1 MAQCLSIAMVKP
13 YMPSQQLTNASAVA
27 NPSGSLRFLRWL
39 VGSAFVV
46 AVVLTCLISA
56 MQSRR
61 TTLKIEQQPR
71 IAEFRTPASSDQLS
85 PDRAMPPAPEE
96 IVGSQQQGKC
106 RLDPECLLQVNTERS
121 AQDRRRESADS
132 PGKAPDRSCDLRAT
146 APAQGNLCS
155 IA

>member
-46 AVVLTCLISA
+46 AAVLTCLIFA

-85 PDRAMPPAPEE
+85 RDRAMPPAPGE
-96 IVGSQQQGKC
+96 IVDSQHQGKSPGP
-106 RLDPECLLQVNTERS
+106 RKLLKVNMERS
-121 AQDRRRESADS
+121 AQDRPGEKAQNS
-132 PGKAPDRSCDLRAT
+132 PGKAPDHSCDLRAA